1 MLGRVGQRLGHD
13 VVRADLDLLGQPP
26 SGTDLEVDG
35 DRGTAGEHAQRRAQA
50 ALGQDGRVDAA
61 GDVAQLIQRADR
73 SGGGAVEVRGEVAEP
88 GWHRRPRRAQL
99 QRE

>member
-1 MLGRVGQRLGHD
+1 M
-13 VVRADLDLLGQPP
+13 LGQP
-26 SGTDLEVDG
+26 SIGADG
-35 DRGTAGEHAQRRAQA
+35 EIDRDRGTAGEHAQRSAQA

-61 GDVAQLIQRADR
+61 GDLAQLIQRAGGR
-73 SGGGAVEVRGEVAEP
+73 CGGAVEVRGEVAEP